1 MSKRKTSSGKHV
13 SYVPRTRQGKFFSSS
28 PPLRLLA
35 GVTLIAVAVFS
46 AYMPCINGRFIM
58 DDDLLLTE
66 NPLIKATDGLQQFWC
81 CADSPEFYPVTYNT
95 FWIEW
100 RLWEMNPAGYHV
112 TNLILHIVESLLIW
126 IILRKLHIPGAFLAA
141 MLFAVHP
148 VNVESVAWIAQRR
161 NMMAMLFFLLAILW
175 YMKAEM
181 STMSAGMAPARSCG
195 EPGERDKTFSSF
207 ILHTSSFHFW
217 YCLSLAAFVLAM
229 LSKGSVAVLPILLLG
244 IVWWMRPLK
253 MRDLTQTAPFF
264 LMAALLTAVNMWFQT
279 HASEAVIRAA
289 GFTDRILGAGTV
301 IWFYLY
307 KAILPINLAFVYPQW
322 DIHAA
327 NPLWWLPLAAA
338 LTVTAA
344 LWLYVKKWS
353 RPVLFCWGFFCV
365 ALVPVMGFTDVG
377 FMRFSLVA
385 DHYQHIA
392 IIGLIAL
399 AAACWSLWHRQARK
413 AARWPATAVAIT
425 AAGSL
430 AFLTWRQNELYID
443 SIDLYR
449 TTLQINP
456 QCWLAENN
464 MGTILFQK
472 GKSQEA
478 IDCYRQ
484 AIRLNPDYADA
495 HKNLGSTLVRTGH
508 YQESIESFEQALRL
522 EPNDPNAHNN
532 FGNALLHL
540 GRLQEAVDHYQLA
553 IKLKPDYAEAYFNIG
568 DALKEA
574 GQYQQAIELYKNAI
588 QIKPGFPE
596 AWNNLGAALVQ
607 MGRFEDATKC
617 FEQSLRIKSNDF
629 EAHNNLA
636 NALLNMG
643 RLQEA
648 IEHYENAL
656 RLKPEYSQARFNLGN
671 ALVRA
676 DRPGEAIEQYRE
688 ALRLKPDYTDALVNL
703 GIALMQNGRPDEAID
718 HFRQALRFKP
728 DDLDAQ
734 NNLGVALVKLGRTQE
749 AIDYYKQALLLN
761 PDNIDTHNNL
771 GNVLM
776 SAGQYQQAIEH
787 YRHALAMNPNHIDAN
802 FNSAL
807 AYAQI
812 GQSSEAVAAAQKA
825 LELAR
830 SQGKTVLAKQLEDW
844 LNSYRAG
851 LSDHSDVPPP
861 PKSDSSPP

>member
-1 MSKRKTSSGKHV
+1 MSKRKTSSSKHV
-13 SYVPRTRQGKFFSSS
+13 SHVSRTRQGILFLSL
-28 PPLRLLA
+28 PQIRVLGGA
-35 GVTLIAVAVFS
+35 TLIAIVVFS
-46 AYMPCINGRFIM
+46 AYLPAINSGFIM

-66 NPLIKATDGLQQFWC
+66 NPLIKASVGLQQFWC
-81 CADSPEFYPVTYNT
+81 STESQEFYPVTYNT

-126 IILRKLHIPGAFLAA
+126 IILRKLYIPGAFLAA

-175 YMKAEM
+175 YIKANM
-181 STMSAGMAPARSCG
+181 HTARVGMAPARSRG
-195 EPGERDKTFSSF
+195 EPWERDKTFSSF
-207 ILHTSSFHFW
+207 ILHPSSFHFW
-217 YCLSLAAFVLAM
+217 YWLSLAAFSLAM
-229 LSKGSVAVLPILLLG
+229 LGKGSAAVLPVLLLG
-244 IVWWMRPLK
+244 IVWWIRPLK
-253 MRDLTQTAPFF
+253 KWDLTRTAPFF
-264 LMAALLTAVNMWFQT
+264 LIAALLTAANMWFQT
-279 HASEAVIRAA
+279 HGSEVVIRTAD
-289 GFTDRILGAGTV
+289 FTDRILGAGAV

-399 AAACWSLWHRQARK
+399 AASFWSLWHRRTRK

-425 AAGSL
+425 AAGTL
-430 AFLTWRQNELYID
+430 AFLTWRQSELYID

-464 MGTILFQK
+464 LGTILFQK
-472 GKSQEA
+472 GRRQEA
-478 IDCYRQ
+478 IECYHQ
-484 AIRLNPDYADA
+484 AIRLNPGYADA
-495 HKNLGSTLVRTGH
+495 HKNLGTALVKTGH
-508 YQESIESFEQALRL
+508 FQEAIEPCEQALRL
-522 EPNDPNAHNN
+522 EPSDPDAHNN
-532 FGNALLHL
+532 LGNALLHL
-540 GRLQEAVDHYQLA
+540 GRLQEAIDHYQLA
-553 IKLKPDYAEAYFNIG
+553 IKFKPDYTEAYFNMG

-574 GQYQQAIELYKNAI
+574 GQYQQAIEFYKKAI

-596 AWNNLGAALVQ
+596 AWNNLGAALLQ
-607 MGRFEDATKC
+607 TGRFQEAIKC
-617 FEQSLRIKSNDF
+617 IEHALRLKSNYS

-643 RLQEA
+643 RLQDA

-656 RLKPEYSQARFNLGN
+656 RLNPEYPQARYNLGN

-676 DRPGEAIEQYRE
+676 GRPKEAIEQFQE
-688 ALRLKPDYTDALVNL
+688 ALRLKPDYTDVLVNL
-703 GIALMQNGRPDEAID
+703 GITLMQTGRPDEAIE
-718 HFRQALRFKP
+718 HFQQALRFKP

-734 NNLGVALVKLGRTQE
+734 NNLGVALIKTGRTQE
-749 AIDYYKQALLLN
+749 AIEHYEQALRLN
-761 PDNIDTHNNL
+761 PDFIDAHNNL

-776 SAGQYQQAIEH
+776 SVGQYQQAIEH
-787 YRHALAMNPNHIDAN
+787 YRHALALNPNHIDAY

-807 AYAQI
+807 AYAEMR
-812 GQSSEAVAAAQKA
+812 QSSQAVDAAQKA

-830 SQGKTVLAKQLEDW
+830 SQGKTVLVRQIEDW

-851 LSDHSDVPPP
+851 LSVHPDTPPP
-861 PKSDSSPP
+861 PKSVSPPP